1 MRKTLPLA
9 YYLNLAWNY
18 AVSAASYT
26 KKQKAKELL
35 LTVAKFRSDSK
46 RIGLYFFAVPAP
58 STKKSSERVF
68 IMELTTKN
76 FAIQDWIDF
85 DAKGRAACPSCELD
99 GKRGQKNLF
108 VKADGKYWCYRGC
121 TPEQIREVL
130 GAPPPGQPINRNYAL
145 PPQTHNKKSV
155 VPPSSAK
162 PRTVPNKQA
171 LQALQ
176 RLLSVSAPFGQQA
189 LDWLIARGFNRE
201 MIQHYRLGLDRRWI
215 TLDENKPNSRE
226 CYWSISIYIPSEEP
240 GQFYKKMRVA
250 PWLVG
255 DARPDYVGKWC
266 QYGVPATIWFT
277 YLPDDATETWFVEG
291 EWDAM
296 RLGWLARQHRAK
308 VAICCSTTGC
318 STIPKPEQLN
328 RLPGKVTIFFDRNDE
343 PRTDGTLPGDEGA
356 KKLALA
362 LGDRGLIALV
372 PMPENCQVQ
381 GWDVSNA
388 LDAGYTWSDFETAAV
403 AAVPPP
409 QPISNRTQ
417 GQHSNTPNQTQPAAT
432 MSLRDLILD
441 ILNRHDNQ
449 SLRDIALMELA
460 RATGYAY
467 RDIDK
472 LAKSLAVEVDLQTDQ
487 VEAAKKLKELI
498 KTRRTQLD
506 LNRYLEPWFAATL
519 IETAQAMPTAPE
531 FLFTTLLAAAA
542 SRMGT
547 AARVAVK
554 ISAKYTQPMVFWT
567 AIVANSGS
575 MKTPAQ
581 RVILDPLVALE
592 TQAYESYI
600 LETADYKAQTE
611 SRKRKKPDVDS
622 QEESIKAPTRQ
633 RYLTK
638 DITLETLQ
646 RIHGENP
653 RGILYYRDELAG
665 NIKARNQYRGGKG
678 ADEEAEL
685 DQWNGSAIL
694 YDRAEKSVCLPRS
707 GISRTGGYQWEILAN
722 LMGDHKDFNGGFAR
736 WLFCAAKTPPRYLN
750 LMQEEQDTGITEA
763 LTHLYIE
770 LEKIPEQDYLL
781 SFEAKQLFETWQHQL
796 VDAELAE
803 DSVGLQLACPKVEAY
818 TARLALWLH
827 VVNAVLRGEKPSQV
841 ISGET
846 MNKAIELAAY
856 YLWQYRLIHTHNSPD
871 SGLAALGLK
880 IQKFTERVGQVTA
893 SKLKSGIRALK
904 KTAIEQIR
912 TLMQTLAENGYGRTI
927 GVGSD
932 MVYIPVAANNSP
944 QAWDEPSEA
953 LENCQF
959 VNSTV
964 QKPVKTAINSV
975 DAPRQSGCQLSTE
988 PFLEQE
994 QLPQASEREQLE
1006 PKVAKVDPPPGEGA
1020 FNSGI
1025 DWVAIASDSVV
1036 PVNEID
1042 IIDTPLTLLSTVETG
1057 IQQVSQDSIDAIA
1070 ANCAPV
1076 ADGENA
1082 ISNAAEMPTRLLSSL
1097 CAELAQQ
1104 YLKVMAQVT
1113 NVEAAQEFCCS
1124 MQQLPP
1130 ATQRDILVIAPVV
1143 MRERLVSLMAQVQL
1157 ERWYNGQLIAYG
1169 SRVRDISALG
1179 VYSWAGFVVEIGDG
1193 NCVVVG
1199 DDGVVHLQVNICQ
1212 LSVCQQPPAIK
1223 DSSS

>member
-1 MRKTLPLA
+1 
-9 YYLNLAWNY
+9 
-18 AVSAASYT
+18 
-26 KKQKAKELL
+26 
-35 LTVAKFRSDSK
+35 
-46 RIGLYFFAVPAP
+46 
-58 STKKSSERVF
+58 
-68 IMELTTKN
+68 MELTTRN

-85 DAKGRAACPSCELD
+85 NAKGRAACPSCEQD
-99 GKRGQKNLF
+99 GKRRQENLF

-121 TPEQIREVL
+121 TPEQIRAAL
-130 GAPPPGQPINRNYAL
+130 GAPPPGQSINRNYA
-145 PPQTHNKKSV
+145 PPLQTRSRKSV
-155 VPPSSAK
+155 IPPSSAK
-162 PRTVPNKQA
+162 SRTVSNKQVQ
-171 LQALQ
+171 QAHE
-176 RLLSVSAPFGQQA
+176 RLLSEKGDRAQQA
-189 LDWLIARGFNRE
+189 LDWLEARGFSRE
-201 MIQHYRLGLDRRWI
+201 MIQHYRLGLDQRWI
-215 TLDENKPNSRE
+215 TLDENNPNSRE
-226 CYWSISIYIPSEEP
+226 CYWSISIYIPAEEP

-296 RLGWLARQHRAK
+296 RLGTLARKCNAK
-308 VAICCSTTGC
+308 IAICCSTA
-318 STIPKPEQLN
+318 
-328 RLPGKVTIFFDRNDE
+328 KVIVFFDRNDE

-362 LGDRGLIALV
+362 LGDRGLIAQV
-372 PMPENCQVQ
+372 PMPENCQVK

-403 AAVPPP
+403 PPP
-409 QPISNRTQ
+409 ESSFNRTQ
-417 GQHSNTPNQTQPAAT
+417 GQHPNTLGQTQPAAT
-432 MSLRDLILD
+432 ISLRDLILD

-449 SLRDIALMELA
+449 SLRDIALMDLA
-460 RATGYAY
+460 RTTGYAY

-472 LAKSLAVEVDLQTDQ
+472 LAKSLAVEVDLQIDQ

-498 KTRRTQLD
+498 KTRRSQLD
-506 LNRYLEPWFAATL
+506 INRYLEPWFATTL

-542 SRMGT
+542 SRIGT
-547 AARVAVK
+547 AARVMVK

-611 SRKRKKPDVDS
+611 SRKRKKLDVDS

-694 YDRAEKSVCLPRS
+694 YDRAEKSVCLPHS
-707 GISRTGGYQWEILAN
+707 GVSRTGGYQWEVLAK
-722 LMGDHKDFNGGFAR
+722 LMGDHNDFNGGFAR

-750 LMQEEQDTGITEA
+750 LMQAEQDTGITEA
-763 LTHLYIE
+763 LTYLYTE
-770 LEKIPEQDYLL
+770 LEKVPKQDYLL

-803 DSVGLQLACPKVEAY
+803 GSVGLQLACPKMEAY
-818 TARLALWLH
+818 TVRLALWLH

-846 MNKAIELAAY
+846 MDKAIELAAY

-912 TLMQTLAENGYGRTI
+912 TLMQTLADAGYGRTI

-932 MVYIPVAANNSP
+932 MVYVPVAASNTP
-944 QAWDEPSEA
+944 QAWDEPSDA

-959 VNSTV
+959 VNSNA
-964 QKPVKTAINSV
+964 QKPVRAAINSV
-975 DAPRQSGCQLSTE
+975 DAPCQSGCQLSTE
-988 PFLEQE
+988 PFLAQE
-994 QLPQASEREQLE
+994 QLPQVAHDELLE
-1006 PKVAKVDPPPGEGA
+1006 SKVAKVDPPPGEEA
-1020 FNSGI
+1020 FDSGL
-1025 DWVAIASDSVV
+1025 DWVALASDSVV
-1036 PVNEID
+1036 PVDEID
-1042 IIDTPLTLLSTVETG
+1042 IIDTPLTGVSNVETE
-1057 IQQVSQDSIDAIA
+1057 IQQGSQDSIDTIDAIA
-1070 ANCAPV
+1070 ANCDLV

-1082 ISNAAEMPTRLLSSL
+1082 ISCNAAKMPSRLLSSL
-1097 CAELAQQ
+1097 CAGLAQQ
-1104 YLKVMAQVT
+1104 YLKLMAQVT

-1130 ATQRDILVIAPVV
+1130 ATQRDILVIAPVA
-1143 MRERLVSLMAQVQL
+1143 MRERLVNLMAQVQL
-1157 ERWYNGQLIAYG
+1157 EREHDGELIAYG
-1169 SRVRDISALG
+1169 SRVKDISDLRMS
-1179 VYSWAGFVVEIGDG
+1179 SWAGFVVEIGNG
-1193 NCVVVG
+1193 GCVVVG
-1199 DDGVVHLQVNICQ
+1199 DDGVVHSQVNICQ
-1212 LSVCQQPPAIK
+1212 LTVCPQPPAIN

>member
-1 MRKTLPLA
+1 
-9 YYLNLAWNY
+9 
-18 AVSAASYT
+18 
-26 KKQKAKELL
+26 
-35 LTVAKFRSDSK
+35 
-46 RIGLYFFAVPAP
+46 
-58 STKKSSERVF
+58 
-68 IMELTTKN
+68 MELTTRN

-85 DAKGRAACPSCELD
+85 DAKGRAACPSCEQD
-99 GKRGQKNLF
+99 GKRRQRNLY

-121 TPEQIREVL
+121 TPEQIRAAL
-130 GAPPPGQPINRNYAL
+130 GAPSPGQPSNKNYA
-145 PPQTHNKKSV
+145 PPLQIHSRKSV
-155 VPPSSAK
+155 IPPSSAK
-162 PRTVPNKQA
+162 PRTVSNKQVQ
-171 LQALQ
+171 QAHE
-176 RLLSVSAPFGQQA
+176 RLLSEKCDRAEQA
-189 LDWLIARGFNRE
+189 LAWLTARGFNRE
-201 MIQHYRLGLDRRWI
+201 TLQHYRLGLDQRWI
-215 TLDENKPNSRE
+215 TLDENNPNSRE
-226 CYWSISIYIPSEEP
+226 CYWSISIYIPAEEP

-296 RLGWLARQHRAK
+296 RLGTLARECNAK
-308 VAICCSTTGC
+308 IAICCSTAGC
-318 STIPKPEQLN
+318 STIPKPEQLD

-362 LGDRGLIALV
+362 LGDRGLIAQV
-372 PMPENCQVQ
+372 PMPEDCQVK

-409 QPISNRTQ
+409 EPSFNRTQ
-417 GQHSNTPNQTQPAAT
+417 GQHTTTLGQTPPAAT
-432 MSLRDLILD
+432 ISLRDLILD
-441 ILNRHDNQ
+441 ILNRHDNK
-449 SLRDIALMELA
+449 SLRHIALMDLA

-498 KTRRTQLD
+498 KTRRNKLD

-542 SRMGT
+542 SRIGT

-581 RVILDPLVALE
+581 RVILDPLVTLE
-592 TQAYESYI
+592 TQAHESYL

-611 SRKRKKPDVDS
+611 SRKRKKLDVDS

-665 NIKARNQYRGGKG
+665 NIKARNQYRGGIG

-707 GISRTGGYQWEILAN
+707 GISRTGGYQWEVLAK
-722 LMGDHKDFNGGFAR
+722 LMGDHNDFNGGFAR

-750 LMQEEQDTGITEA
+750 LMQAEQDTGITEA
-763 LTHLYIE
+763 LTYLYTE
-770 LEKIPEQDYLL
+770 LEKVPEQDYLL
-781 SFEAKQLFETWQHQL
+781 SFEAKQLFQTWQHHL
-796 VDAELAE
+796 VDAQLAE
-803 DSVGLQLACPKVEAY
+803 DSVGLQLSCPKVEAY

-846 MNKAIELAAY
+846 MDKAIELAAY

-912 TLMQTLAENGYGRTI
+912 ALMQTLADAGYGRTI

-932 MVYIPVAANNSP
+932 MLYIPVAANNSP

-964 QKPVKTAINSV
+964 QKPVRTAISSV

-988 PFLEQE
+988 PFLVQE
-994 QLPQASEREQLE
+994 QLPQVARDELLE
-1006 PKVAKVDPPPGEGA
+1006 SKVAKVEPPPGEGA
-1020 FNSGI
+1020 FDSGL
-1025 DWVAIASDSVV
+1025 DWVALASDLVV
-1036 PVNEID
+1036 PVEEID
-1042 IIDTPLTLLSTVETG
+1042 IIDTPLTEVSTVETE
-1057 IQQVSQDSIDAIA
+1057 IQQVSQDSIDTIDAIA

-1082 ISNAAEMPTRLLSSL
+1082 ISRNAAEMPTRLLSSL

-1104 YLKVMAQVT
+1104 YLKLMAQVT

-1130 ATQRDILVIAPVV
+1130 ATQRDILVLAPVA
-1143 MRERLVSLMAQVQL
+1143 MRERLVSLMAQVEL
-1157 ERWYNGQLIAYG
+1157 ERGYDGQLIAYG
-1169 SRVRDISALG
+1169 SRVKDVSDLG
-1179 VYSWAGFVVEIGDG
+1179 VYSWAGFVVEIGNG

-1199 DDGVVHLQVNICQ
+1199 DDGVVHLQVNACQ
-1212 LSVCQQPPAIK
+1212 LSVRQQPPAIN

>member
-1 MRKTLPLA
+1 
-9 YYLNLAWNY
+9 
-18 AVSAASYT
+18 
-26 KKQKAKELL
+26 
-35 LTVAKFRSDSK
+35 
-46 RIGLYFFAVPAP
+46 
-58 STKKSSERVF
+58 
-68 IMELTTKN
+68 MELTTRN

-85 DAKGRAACPSCELD
+85 DTKGRAACPSCEQD
-99 GKRGQKNLF
+99 GKRQQRNLY

-121 TPEQIREVL
+121 TPEQIRAAL
-130 GAPPPGQPINRNYAL
+130 GAPPPGQPINRNYA
-145 PPQTHNKKSV
+145 PPLQIHSRKSV
-155 VPPSSAK
+155 IPPSSAK
-162 PRTVPNKQA
+162 PRTVSNKQVQ
-171 LQALQ
+171 QAHE
-176 RLLSVSAPFGQQA
+176 RLMSEKGDRSQQA
-189 LDWLIARGFNRE
+189 LAWLTARGFSRE
-201 MIQHYRLGLDRRWI
+201 TIQHYRLGLDQRWI
-215 TLDENKPNSRE
+215 SLDENNPNSRE
-226 CYWSISIYIPSEEP
+226 CYWSISIYIPAEEP

-296 RLGWLARQHRAK
+296 RLGTLARKCNAK
-308 VAICCSTTGC
+308 IAICCSTAGC
-318 STIPKPEQLN
+318 STIPKPEQLD

-343 PRTDGTLPGDEGA
+343 PRTDGTLPGNEGA

-362 LGDRGLIALV
+362 LGERGLIAQV
-372 PMPENCQVQ
+372 PMPEDCQVK

-403 AAVPPP
+403 AAAPPLEP
-409 QPISNRTQ
+409 SFNSAQ
-417 GQHSNTPNQTQPAAT
+417 GQHPTTLCQTQPAAT
-432 MSLRDLILD
+432 ISLRDLILD
-441 ILNRHDNQ
+441 ILNRHDNK
-449 SLRDIALMELA
+449 SLRDIALIDLA

-498 KTRRTQLD
+498 KTRRNKLD

-542 SRMGT
+542 SRIGT

-581 RVILDPLVALE
+581 KVILDPLVTLE
-592 TQAYESYI
+592 TQAHESYL

-611 SRKRKKPDVDS
+611 SRKRKKLDVDS

-665 NIKARNQYRGGKG
+665 NIKARNQYRGGIG

-707 GISRTGGYQWEILAN
+707 GISRTGGYQWEVLAK
-722 LMGDHKDFNGGFAR
+722 LMGDHNDFNGGFAR

-750 LMQEEQDTGITEA
+750 LMQAEQDTGITEA
-763 LTHLYIE
+763 LTYLYTE
-770 LEKIPEQDYLL
+770 LEKVPEQDYLL
-781 SFEAKQLFETWQHQL
+781 SFEAKQLFQTWQHHL
-796 VDAELAE
+796 VDAQLAE
-803 DSVGLQLACPKVEAY
+803 DSVGLQLSCPKVEAY

-846 MNKAIELAAY
+846 MDKAIELAAY

-912 TLMQTLAENGYGRTI
+912 ALMQTLADAGYGRTI

-932 MVYIPVAANNSP
+932 MLYVPVAANNSP
-944 QAWDEPSEA
+944 QAWDETNNA

-959 VNSTV
+959 VNSIAQQPVTTV
-964 QKPVKTAINSV
+964 SDRVEAV
-975 DAPRQSGCQLSTE
+975 DASSQSDCQLSTE
-988 PFLEQE
+988 LLQKQSHLPLPKDEERLE
-994 QLPQASEREQLE
+994 LV
-1006 PKVAKVDPPPGEGA
+1006 KVNPPPGGESLKHELISSA
-1020 FNSGI
+1020 LSNDDQVDTVDRQLTSLST
-1025 DWVAIASDSVV
+1025 A
-1036 PVNEID
+1036 EIELEQVSPPA
-1042 IIDTPLTLLSTVETG
+1042 IDT
-1057 IQQVSQDSIDAIA
+1057 IDASNTNSHLA
-1070 ANCAPV
+1070 ADAE
-1076 ADGENA
+1076 DA
-1082 ISNAAEMPTRLLSSL
+1082 ISNIAVELPTRLLAPIS
-1097 CAELAQQ
+1097 AELVQP
-1104 YLKVMAQVT
+1104 YLDLMAQVLD
-1113 NVEAAQEFCCS
+1113 VEAVQQLS
-1124 MQQLPP
+1124 LLMQQLSPV
-1130 ATQRDILVIAPVV
+1130 TQRDILVLAPV
-1143 MRERLVSLMAQVQL
+1143 ELQQRLVSLMIQVQSQIGHD
-1157 ERWYNGQLIAYG
+1157 GQPITYG
-1169 SRVRDISALG
+1169 SRVKDVNNTTMSSR
-1179 VYSWAGFVVEIGDG
+1179 VGFVVGMGSSECI
-1193 NCVVVG
+1193 VVA
-1199 DDGVVHLQVNICQ
+1199 DDGVVHSNVLVCQ
-1212 LSVCQQPPAIK
+1212 LVACRQPPTPNYQRRG
-1223 DSSS
+1223 SP

>member
-1 MRKTLPLA
+1 
-9 YYLNLAWNY
+9 
-18 AVSAASYT
+18 
-26 KKQKAKELL
+26 
-35 LTVAKFRSDSK
+35 
-46 RIGLYFFAVPAP
+46 
-58 STKKSSERVF
+58 
-68 IMELTTKN
+68 MELTTKN

-121 TPEQIREVL
+121 TSEQIREVL

-145 PPQTHNKKSV
+145 PPQTRTKKSV

-176 RLLSVSAPFGQQA
+176 RLLSEKGDRGQPA

-201 MIQHYRLGLDRRWI
+201 MIQHYRLGLDQRWI

-296 RLGWLARQHRAK
+296 RLGWLARQHRTK

-343 PRTDGTLPGDEGA
+343 PRTDGTLPGESGA
-356 KKLALA
+356 IKLALA

-372 PMPENCQVQ
+372 PMPENCQVK

-388 LDAGYTWSDFETAAV
+388 LDADYTWSNFETAAV
-403 AAVPPP
+403 AAVSPPP
-409 QPISNRTQ
+409 SISNRPQ
-417 GQHSNTPNQTQPAAT
+417 VQHSNTPNQTQPAAI
-432 MSLRDLILD
+432 SLRDLILE
-441 ILNRHDNQ
+441 ILNRHDTE
-449 SLRDIALMELA
+449 SLRDIALMDLA

-542 SRMGT
+542 SRIGT
-547 AARVAVK
+547 AARVMVK

-611 SRKRKKPDVDS
+611 SRKRKKLDVDS

-707 GISRTGGYQWEILAN
+707 GISRTGGYQWEILAK

-750 LMQEEQDTGITEA
+750 LMQAEQDTGITEA

-803 DSVGLQLACPKVEAY
+803 DSIGLQLACPKIEAY

-846 MNKAIELAAY
+846 MDKAIELAAY

-904 KTAIEQIR
+904 NTAIEQIR
-912 TLMQTLAENGYGRTI
+912 TLMKTLADAGYGRII
-927 GVGSD
+927 GIGSD
-932 MVYIPVAANNSP
+932 MVYVPVATNNSP
-944 QAWDEPSEA
+944 QAWDETNNA

-959 VNSTV
+959 VNSV
-964 QKPVKTAINSV
+964 AQKPVTTVSDRVEAV
-975 DAPRQSGCQLSTE
+975 DALSQSDCQLSTDLLQKQSHLPLPKDE
-988 PFLEQE
+988 ERLELELLKVNPLPGGASLKHELISSALSNDDQVDTVDR
-994 QLPQASEREQLE
+994 QLT
-1006 PKVAKVDPPPGEGA
+1006 
-1020 FNSGI
+1020 F
-1025 DWVAIASDSVV
+1025 
-1036 PVNEID
+1036 
-1042 IIDTPLTLLSTVETG
+1042 LSTAE
-1057 IQQVSQDSIDAIA
+1057 IELQQVSPPAIDTIDASNTNSHLA
-1070 ANCAPV
+1070 ADAE
-1076 ADGENA
+1076 DA
-1082 ISNAAEMPTRLLSSL
+1082 ISNIEVELPTGLLAPIS
-1097 CAELAQQ
+1097 AELVQP
-1104 YLKVMAQVT
+1104 YLDLMAQVLD
-1113 NVEAAQEFCCS
+1113 VEAVQQLS
-1124 MQQLPP
+1124 LLMQQLSPV
-1130 ATQRDILVIAPVV
+1130 TQRDIMVLAPV
-1143 MRERLVSLMAQVQL
+1143 ELQQRLVSLMIQIQSQMGHD
-1157 ERWYNGQLIAYG
+1157 GQPITYG
-1169 SRVRDISALG
+1169 SRVKDVNNTTMSSR
-1179 VYSWAGFVVEIGDG
+1179 VGFVVGMGSSECIL
-1193 NCVVVG
+1193 VA
-1199 DDGVVHLQVNICQ
+1199 DDGVVHSNVLVCQ
-1212 LSVCQQPPAIK
+1212 LVACQQPPTPNYQRRG
-1223 DSSS
+1223 SS